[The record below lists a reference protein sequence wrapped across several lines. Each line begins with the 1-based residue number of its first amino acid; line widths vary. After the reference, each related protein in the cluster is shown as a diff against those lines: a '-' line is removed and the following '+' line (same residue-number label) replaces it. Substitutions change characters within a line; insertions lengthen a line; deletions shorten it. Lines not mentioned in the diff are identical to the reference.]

1 MRREEDIKYDL
12 TEYLRKI
19 SDSIHNTLRKAV
31 LCTEGI
37 NHMFHVLS
45 HKEEQELGKDEILK
59 YHADFLEFILKR
71 KLTNT
76 TSGALTVA
84 PKLKKV
90 TNKIAT
96 KVTRFLCRSN
106 VEITVDGKENI
117 PEGPVLFA
125 GTHQGILDGFVWI
138 PFMPRHC
145 VILHGAS
152 VRTILKLAQVNTGLI
167 LVDKESKENRQNAK
181 LDMINILIR
190 GHSIMYF
197 PEGTWNLSPNKLHL
211 PMSFGFLDIA
221 RQAEAAIVPMVMEYS
236 YDCTEA
242 VERIT
247 KIQMRFGKAIYVEV
261 FDDLK
266 QKLTEYEEVISTIRW
281 ELMEE
286 KGLFSRK
293 AVSNKEY
300 INFLKGN
307 MRNLKLGGIDLDSE
321 RSHIWGA
328 DDDFYLFHP
337 INDIPLTDIDDI

>member
-1 MRREEDIKYDL
+1 
-12 TEYLRKI
+12 
-19 SDSIHNTLRKAV
+19 
-31 LCTEGI
+31 
-37 NHMFHVLS
+37 MFHVLS
-45 HKEEQELGKDEILK
+45 QREEQELEKDELLK
-59 YHADFLEFILKR
+59 YFADLKAFILKR

-76 TSGALTVA
+76 TPGALTVA
-84 PKLKKV
+84 PKLKNI
-90 TNKIAT
+90 TNKIAS

-106 VEITVDGKENI
+106 VEIIVDGKENI

-145 VILHGAS
+145 LILHGAS

-167 LVDKESKENRQNAK
+167 LVDKESKENRHNAK
-181 LDMINILIR
+181 LDMIQILLK

-221 RQAEAAIVPMVMEYS
+221 RKAGVAVVPMVMEYT

-247 KIQMRFGKAIYVEV
+247 KIHIRFGKVIYVEIL
-261 FDDLK
+261 DDMK
-266 QKLTEYEEVISTIRW
+266 QKLTEYEEVISTLRW

-286 KGLFSRK
+286 KGVFSRN
-293 AVSNKEY
+293 AVSNEEY

-307 MRNLKLGGIDLDSE
+307 MHNLKLGGINLDSE
-321 RSHIWGA
+321 RSSIWGA
-328 DDDFYLFHP
+328 DDDFYLFHH
-337 INDIPLTDIDDI
+337 INDVPLRHVDSV